1 MKAPI
6 IRYLY
11 FISFIYF
18 LISVLGFLVAMY
30 IVVLIFMFARS
41 TKCRIEF
48 ESINVVSALAHIG
61 TPIIALE
68 FQSNG
73 KN

>member
-1 MKAPI
+1 M
-6 IRYLY
+6 
-11 FISFIYF
+11 
-18 LISVLGFLVAMY
+18 GFLVALY